1 MAGTAGF
8 EDAGIYR
15 LDSER
20 ALVLSTD
27 FFPPVVDDPRWYGRI
42 AAANALSDI
51 FAMGG
56 RALTA
61 LNIVGWPEELDTEI
75 LGEIMAGGMDRIRDA
90 GAVLCGGHSV
100 IDAEIKYGLA
110 VTGEVHPDRFWRNS
124 SAQAGDLLL
133 LTKPVGMGSVATAI
147 KKQKVSSELALQA
160 MQQMATLNRD
170 ASEALL
176 DLDVHAVTDVT
187 GFGLVGH
194 ALEMARGAGLTL
206 EIQTRKVSVFAGA
219 YELART
225 GILSGASSKNR
236 KALSRWIDVGSEV
249 DTTLADLLLDAET
262 SGGLLVAVA
271 ESVAEDAAKRLRDCG
286 CLSYEVIGE
295 FKAEGRGMVR
305 LV

>member
-1 MAGTAGF
+1 M
-8 EDAGIYR
+8 
-15 LDSER
+15 
-20 ALVLSTD
+20 VLSTD

-100 IDAEIKYGLA
+100 TDAEIKYGLA

-286 CLSYEVIGE
+286 CLSYAVIGE